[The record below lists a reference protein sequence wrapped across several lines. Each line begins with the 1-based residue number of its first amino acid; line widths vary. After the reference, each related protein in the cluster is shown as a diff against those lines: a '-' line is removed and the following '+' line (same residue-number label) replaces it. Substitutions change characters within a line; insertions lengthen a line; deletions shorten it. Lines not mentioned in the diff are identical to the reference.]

1 MMVYGFCETKIC
13 ERDAF
18 KTSDLIKVHII
29 IASRRDVVPKSL
41 VMTCLKK
48 FRGHD
53 ESS

>member
-1 MMVYGFCETKIC
+1 MVYGFLETKIC
-13 ERDAF
+13 VRDAY

-29 IASRRDVVPKSL
+29 TSRRDVVPQPL
-41 VMTCLKK
+41 VMTCLEK